1 MDITSEDSP
10 KSPAIET
17 NHDAPLTNGMA
28 VHAIDCKLDCSH
40 LPKQNFS
47 QKDNMN
53 KQTTSETT
61 IAKFK
66 NGAANGHPGVE
77 LLSIHTLENQSE
89 TGSNKNSGSDV
100 SILVQGQNGAVAQI
114 KKVE

>member
-1 MDITSEDSP
+1 MDIASEDSP

-28 VHAIDCKLDCSH
+28 VHAIDCKVDCSH

-47 QKDNMN
+47 KKDNIN

-66 NGAANGHPGVE
+66 NGHPGVE